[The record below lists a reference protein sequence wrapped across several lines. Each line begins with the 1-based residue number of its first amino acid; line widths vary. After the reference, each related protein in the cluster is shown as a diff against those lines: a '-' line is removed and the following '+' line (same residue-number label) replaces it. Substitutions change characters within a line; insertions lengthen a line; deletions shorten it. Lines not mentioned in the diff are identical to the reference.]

1 MRITYGVTEEIYTLG
16 GQSRTSYGIVAY
28 AEGEED
34 GTATI
39 VASARDLSPVRERL
53 DKLVR
58 TCNRLH
64 LSLIHFG
71 DVIEDFLAD

>member
-16 GQSRTSYGIVAY
+16 DQSRTSYGIVAY

-39 VASARDLSPVRERL
+39 VASARDLSPARERL
-53 DKLVR
+53 DELVR